1 MRNKTSCVL
10 LLLLL
15 CAATPLMAAEAGS
28 DGAEGPGP
36 FDGAFGDALWTVI
49 AFVVLLCVLWKFA
62 WNPILNGLKARQEH
76 IAGQIS
82 EAEKTRTDAEK
93 LLAEY
98 NDKLANAE
106 HDGKNVIATHTAQAE
121 QKSKEIL
128 QKASE
133 ELDAKKIKLELAI
146 ERSRSEAQA
155 QLWIEAEQII
165 LRLGREVFGKTL
177 NQEDT
182 QHLVNEAIERFKTEE
197 ESNI

>member
-15 CAATPLMAAEAGS
+15 CAASPLMAAEADS
-28 DGAEGPGP
+28 DVREPGP
-36 FDGAFGDALWTVI
+36 FDGGFGDALWTVI
-49 AFVVLLCVLWKFA
+49 AFVVLLLVLWKFA

-76 IAGQIS
+76 IARQIS

-106 HDGKNVIATHTAQAE
+106 HDGKNVIAMHTAQAE

-133 ELDAKKIKLELAI
+133 ELDAKRIKLELAI

-155 QLWIEAEQII
+155 QLWVEAEQII